1 MAWVDFAFERL
12 PQSIVYKPRKWHWL
26 SLPPIGA
33 LDNKIEFQKFTR
45 RTQPKF
51 VVAKLND
58 KALIKL
64 K

>member
-1 MAWVDFAFERL
+1 MKELQANFGQKA
-12 PQSIVYKPRKWHWL
+12 SKPRKWHWL

-45 RTQPKF
+45 RAQPKF
-51 VVAKLND
+51 VAAELND